1 MLDFSKSKIFLI
13 IFSIVLFYVCF
24 IFYSD
29 LEIFLKIYSQ
39 INLSYLFL
47 IFSLLPLTL
56 FIRSRSQSILLNSI
70 GINLSIKQNY
80 HLFLTGLS
88 MSITPI
94 GFGQVI
100 KSHFLENKYGH
111 SISKSLPLVFVER
124 LLDFIAIICLLWIS
138 LIFYFSNDTLII
150 LLISTSI
157 LFSLFLLLRF
167 KKFIIKIQT
176 IIKNN
181 SFLSKK
187 FPNFEEFN
195 YSLMKLLTLKISIK
209 TILLISLVTALEGM
223 MIYVGFL
230 SFNIDLGYFE
240 SIQLFYTSV
249 LVGIFSFLPG
259 GIGITEGSFVLMLVK
274 QNFEFVIA
282 SSLIIFLRL
291 ITIWSVT
298 IIGFI
303 ATPLFSRK

>member
-1 MLDFSKSKIFLI
+1 MDFSKNKIFLI
-13 IFSIVLFYVCF
+13 IFSIVLFYVLF

-29 LEIFLKIYSQ
+29 LEKFLKIYSQ
-39 INLSYLFL
+39 INFIYLFL

-56 FIRSRSQSILLNSI
+56 FIRSRNQSILLNSI
-70 GINLSIKQNY
+70 GINLSIKENY

-100 KSHFLENKYGH
+100 KSHFLENKYDH
-111 SISKSLPLVFVER
+111 PISKTLPLVFVER

-138 LIFYFSNDTLII
+138 LIFYFSSDTLII
-150 LLISTSI
+150 LSISTAV

-167 KKFIIKIQT
+167 KKFMVKIQT
-176 IIKNN
+176 IVKSN

-187 FPNFEEFN
+187 LSNFEEFN
-195 YSLMKLLTLKISIK
+195 NFLMKLITLKILIK
-209 TILLISLVTALEGM
+209 TVLLILFVTAIEGI

-240 SIQLFYTSV
+240 SIQLFYTSI
-249 LVGIFSFLPG
+249 LAGIFSLH
-259 GIGITEGSFVLMLVK
+259 
-274 QNFEFVIA
+274 N
-282 SSLIIFLRL
+282 
-291 ITIWSVT
+291 
-298 IIGFI
+298 
-303 ATPLFSRK
+303 